1 MGYSRAQPQALA
13 CLWSGR
19 RRPPYLRSTPW
30 AASARSGMGAGLLA
44 VAGLIGLCHWHS
56 LRGVLV
62 AASGGR
68 RKPTLVPPLAH
79 ELATGI
85 CCASGGALWLEV
97 EAPCREMPPPRSS
110 NKLKLWPE
118 HHSQRRATQSI
129 FGPVS
134 AGIGGKPLR
143 QPRAPGPTLTQ
154 PSRGSHNLEPIS
166 KSFEEDDQAG
176 KLDKAEEI
184 VGVVLPADEDS
195 ALPLD
200 PSEEALNEPPAH
212 IAG

>member
-85 CCASGGALWLEV
+85 CCASGGV
-97 EAPCREMPPPRSS
+97 RGG
-110 NKLKLWPE
+110 
-118 HHSQRRATQSI
+118 
-129 FGPVS
+129 GPV
-134 AGIGGKPLR
+134 
-143 QPRAPGPTLTQ
+143 PRNASTSL
-154 PSRGSHNLEPIS
+154 LE
-166 KSFEEDDQAG
+166 
-176 KLDKAEEI
+176 
-184 VGVVLPADEDS
+184 
-195 ALPLD
+195 
-200 PSEEALNEPPAH
+200 
-212 IAG
+212 